1 MNAKQVWGN
10 GWRQVGF
17 GSLIVGFGVAI
28 AACSGPSAT
37 SESPPETTAAP
48 EQSAEQPDLDAT
60 SNPTEVETPEGDAE
74 TYALPIDSASRIV
87 ALTSL
92 SADLV
97 NALAPDRLVAIPG
110 SSLFRDNPDFAD
122 LPVVSEG
129 RTPPN
134 LETIVSLEPDL
145 VIGAVG
151 FHDQALAQLG
161 EMGIATLGTETSRW
175 EDLPKLI
182 NTLAQV
188 TEADAAPLAGR
199 YQSCFPTDPEPSESV
214 LVLVSRQPLLSPN
227 ANSWAGD
234 LLSRFNADNVTA
246 QLQGQ
251 GMFDGYVTLSAEKV
265 LAADPDVL
273 MLVDTGEGL
282 AEQLQQEPF
291 WNQLKAVQTG
301 EVHTI
306 DYFGMVNPGSLD
318 SIAAACDTL
327 ATTLLP

>member
-10 GWRQVGF
+10 GWQQLGF
-17 GSLIVGFGVAI
+17 GSLMVGFGVAI

-37 SESPPETTAAP
+37 PENDSAAAPETAIPAETSPDKLTVLPDTTAAY
-48 EQSAEQPDLDAT
+48 D
-60 SNPTEVETPEGDAE
+60 
-74 TYALPIDSASRIV
+74 LPIESASRIV

-110 SSLFRDNPDFAD
+110 SSLFRDSPDFAD

-161 EMGIATLGTETSRW
+161 DMGIATLGTETSRW

-188 TEADAAPLAGR
+188 TQTNAAALPNR

-306 DYFGMVNPGSLD
+306 DYFGMVNPGSLA
-318 SIAAACDTL
+318 SIAEACDTL